1 MKKLL
6 VMAASLAL
14 IITLSVTGTLA
25 FDVKGWFHNTDESS
39 NAGATDIEGLTYS
52 NKGRAGRIAVFEN
65 DSGIAMLANIQPSS
79 NEADGS
85 KNTQDSNQHIEQK
98 IQQRSNATV
107 EASLDNLTVLDDK
120 QLLPSPGSN
129 ECTSAKEGWTMW
141 NVGGLDRIVTVTNV
155 ASATSDGANS
165 QVASGESVY
174 VRTVFAFE
182 NPDGLSAEEGES
194 FIDRLVKINYNAS
207 AGEWKKIGDVELTDK
222 DNKPTMF
229 RIYTYTYTDPL
240 AVDATSEPSLKQ
252 VVLDAA
258 ATNEDVSLLGG
269 GFEMKVVSQ
278 AAGTISTTSY
288 NNAEEALNTAFGG
301 ITTRNNPWS
310 AVSN

>member
-79 NEADGS
+79 NEADDS
-85 KNTQDSNQHIEQK
+85 KSAQDSNQHIEQK
-98 IQQRSNATV
+98 IRQRSNAAID
-107 EASLDNLTVLDDK
+107 ASLDNLTDLDDK
-120 QLLPSPGSN
+120 QLLPSPGSDK
-129 ECTSAKEGWTMW
+129 CTSAVESWTMW

-155 ASATSDGANS
+155 APTTSDDVGDRA
-165 QVASGESVY
+165 ASGESVY

-182 NPDGLSAEEGES
+182 NPDGLTAEKGKS
-194 FIDRLVKINYNAS
+194 FIDRLVKINYNAKE
-207 AGEWKKIGDVELTDK
+207 AVGTWKEIGDVILTDE
-222 DNKPTMF
+222 DNKSTTF
-229 RIYTYTYTDPL
+229 RIYTYTYTNPL
-240 AVDATSEPSLKQ
+240 TVGSTSEPSLKQ

-278 AAGTISTTSY
+278 AAGITGYADATTALNGAFSEITTS
-288 NNAEEALNTAFGG
+288 
-301 ITTRNNPWS
+301 NNPWS
-310 AVSN
+310 AAIN